1 MMENLDKLIRELCSY
16 PSETQ
21 WIELKHNNYN
31 PDMIG
36 QDISA
41 LANGATLEEKR
52 YAYFVWGIEDKTHRV
67 VGTDHTLTS
76 LKVGAQE
83 LENWLR
89 SMLSNNADFEYD
101 TTQIDGLTVS
111 VLMIHCAQNQPV
123 TFKKTGYIRVGS
135 YTKKLSDHPA
145 LEARLWN
152 RLQNLDFEGQLAK
165 SELTL
170 SDALRLIDYGVYFD
184 LLNITTP
191 ASAEGIA
198 HYMLEEEIILKQDN
212 GLYGVTNMGAI
223 LFAKRLSDFQRVS
236 RKAVRVVQFDGVN
249 RLKMLREDIG
259 NKGYALGFEGLIR
272 YIEALIPTQELI
284 DGALREKKTAYPLLA
299 VREAIANALIHQDF
313 SVTGTG
319 PTVEVFSNRIEIT
332 NSGLPLVDIKR
343 IIDNPPKSRNEKL
356 ASLMRRLGMC
366 EELGTGWDKI
376 IIACELMQLP
386 APRIDLF
393 EESTKVTLYASIP
406 FGNLS
411 SDDRLWA
418 CYMHACIK
426 HVQGER
432 LTNASLRERF
442 GVPQSSS
449 GSISRLIKEAVSMR
463 LIKPLD
469 PTTSNKFMSYIPIW
483 V

>member
-1 MMENLDKLIRELCSY
+1 MMENLDKLIHELCSY
-16 PSETQ
+16 PRETQ
-21 WIELKHNNYN
+21 WIELKHDNYN

-52 YAYFVWGIEDKTHRV
+52 YAYFLWGIEDKTHRV

-101 TTQIDGLTVS
+101 TTQIDGLTVG
-111 VLMIHCAQNQPV
+111 VLMIHCTQNQPV

-212 GLYGVTNMGAI
+212 GLYGVTNMGARHRNRRTR
-223 LFAKRLSDFQRVS
+223 FSPSGPAASRVLCCGS
-236 RKAVRVVQFDGVN
+236 FRGRW
-249 RLKMLREDIG
+249 
-259 NKGYALGFEGLIR
+259 
-272 YIEALIPTQELI
+272 
-284 DGALREKKTAYPLLA
+284 
-299 VREAIANALIHQDF
+299 
-313 SVTGTG
+313 
-319 PTVEVFSNRIEIT
+319 
-332 NSGLPLVDIKR
+332 
-343 IIDNPPKSRNEKL
+343 
-356 ASLMRRLGMC
+356 C
-366 EELGTGWDKI
+366 
-376 IIACELMQLP
+376 C
-386 APRIDLF
+386 
-393 EESTKVTLYASIP
+393 SIP
-406 FGNLS
+406 
-411 SDDRLWA
+411 
-418 CYMHACIK
+418 
-426 HVQGER
+426 
-432 LTNASLRERF
+432 RF
-442 GVPQSSS
+442 P
-449 GSISRLIKEAVSMR
+449 
-463 LIKPLD
+463 
-469 PTTSNKFMSYIPIW
+469 
-483 V
+483 